1 MLGAVPRLN
10 PAVRWNELDSGQTL
24 VVYEKGPFG
33 PIRWLRK
40 LFAAPEVAELLLDE
54 VGAKVVGQIDG
65 RRTVGDLIAYVA
77 KEFRLSRRESEV
89 ALLKYMDMLGR
100 RNLVGF
106 EVRGTREAR

>member
-24 VVYEKGPFG
+24 VVYEKRPFG
-33 PIRWLRK
+33 PIRWIRK
-40 LFAAPEVAELLLDE
+40 LFAAPEVAELLLDKL
-54 VGAKVVGQIDG
+54 GAKVVGQIDG

-106 EVRGTREAR
+106 EVRGTREAP